1 MGKTQWLLN
10 GHIVNVIISSQKKN
24 APIIIKFFE
33 STVKQNAPYNKNDKN
48 IAIWAY
54 NKINTAFKIK
64 GNIQVKYIWV
74 KLCLGW

>member
-1 MGKTQWLLN
+1 M
-10 GHIVNVIISSQKKN
+10 VNVSIYSYKLNAHIIG
-24 APIIIKFFE
+24 KFSK

-74 KLCLGW
+74 K